1 MAEITMDEL
10 SQATRRFVR
19 GETTP
24 EAEGAKHTIL
34 EMTAALRMTRGKLQ
48 EIAQTWSQAQL
59 HARPPEGAASDVGE
73 DQWSAT
79 ETATHLMATQN
90 WYQLNMD
97 RILGRRRQ
105 FEQMPRRLG
114 DLTDNTVPKDEL
126 ARRLRAATESF
137 LADIEGIP
145 PDADLAATRESHFF
159 GPLSLR
165 GWIFLALTHDTM
177 HLAQI
182 ERIKSYRTSPRPTE
196 AHGRYS
202 HVS

>member
-1 MAEITMDEL
+1 MDVL

-19 GETTP
+19 GETTS
-24 EAEGAKHTIL
+24 EAEGAKHTIP

-48 EIAQTWSQAQL
+48 AIAQTWSQAQL
-59 HARPPEGAASDVGE
+59 QARPPEGAASDVGE

-79 ETATHLMATQN
+79 ETLTHLMATQN

-97 RILGRRRQ
+97 RLLGQRRQ
-105 FEQMPRRLG
+105 FEQMPHGLG

-126 ARRLRAATESF
+126 VRRLRDATASF

-145 PDADLAATRESHFF
+145 PDADLTATHESHFF

-182 ERIKSYRTSPRPTE
+182 ERLR
-196 AHGRYS
+196 S
-202 HVS
+202 HSTFPAA

>member
-1 MAEITMDEL
+1 MAEVTMDEL
-10 SQATRRFVR
+10 SQATRYFVR

-24 EAEGAKHTIL
+24 EAEGTKHTIP
-34 EMTAALRMTRGKLQ
+34 EMAAALHMTRGKLQ
-48 EIAQTWSQAQL
+48 EIAETWSQAQL
-59 HARPPEGAASDVGE
+59 HARPPEGTSSETGE
-73 DQWSAT
+73 DMWSAT
-79 ETATHLMATQN
+79 ETVTHMIATQS
-90 WYQLNMD
+90 WYQLHMD
-97 RILGRRRQ
+97 RLLGRRRQ
-105 FEQMPRRLG
+105 FEQMPRGLG

-126 ARRLRAATESF
+126 AWRLRAATESF

-182 ERIKSYRTSPRPTE
+182 ERLRALPTFP
-196 AHGRYS
+196 AA
-202 HVS
+202 